1 MPPGKLALMAFRLP
15 SGSFRAA
22 RAECHRAALGQHGC
36 SNPQALEAMV
46 LAAQVIKSIKIAKG
60 AIYVP
65 TPARRW
71 RLLDR
76 LGEQVIRELLADR
89 RCGMS
94 QQPGLT

>member
-1 MPPGKLALMAFRLP
+1 M
-15 SGSFRAA
+15 
-22 RAECHRAALGQHGC
+22 
-36 SNPQALEAMV
+36 
-46 LAAQVIKSIKIAKG
+46 LAAQVIRSIKIAKG

-65 TPARRW
+65 APARRW

-94 QQPGLT
+94 Q

>member
-1 MPPGKLALMAFRLP
+1 
-15 SGSFRAA
+15 
-22 RAECHRAALGQHGC
+22 
-36 SNPQALEAMV
+36 MV

-60 AIYVP
+60 AIYVL